1 MNATGRRLQRTTG
14 ALADLPRRVAWRS
27 GPRRAQRRT
36 TSPAMRPPPARARS
50 QRPARPGAHGPPV
63 DRVYRRETTPGP
75 AGPEG
80 GEVEARSEGLG
91 LSARAATT
99 GNAAATPRP
108 VPNDVEPTAST
119 AVQRRATRAES
130 ARPRRARELHG
141 RCGRWHHV
149 AAAFKAERPARPVRV
164 ACAAPPR

>member
-1 MNATGRRLQRTTG
+1 MNATGRRRQRTTG

-36 TSPAMRPPPARARS
+36 TSPAMHPRARGRAPS
-50 QRPARPGAHGPPV
+50 VLRDQEAHRPPV
-63 DRVYRRETTPGP
+63 DRGYRPKNHQGPGP

-80 GEVEARSEGLG
+80 GEVEARSEGLA

-108 VPNDVEPTAST
+108 VPNDVELAAST
-119 AVQRRATRAES
+119 AVQRRVTRAET
-130 ARPRRARELHG
+130 ARPLRTT
-141 RCGRWHHV
+141 
-149 AAAFKAERPARPVRV
+149 RPRLQSTHRTSVVSRSW
-164 ACAAPPR
+164 